1 MKKIFKWIGIVILVP
16 ILLFVAL
23 AILIYIPPVQNWI
36 VKQVTS
42 YASEKTGMEISVE
55 HVSLAFPLDLSI
67 EGFKVIKQ
75 NDSIPQVKDTV
86 ANVKRLI
93 ADVKMLPLFR
103 QQVEIDAIEL
113 NDMQLNTTD
122 FIHEARIKGNIG
134 LLSMQS
140 HGIDIGKENLE

>member
-16 ILLFVAL
+16 ILLFVTL

-67 EGFKVIKQ
+67 EEFK
-75 NDSIPQVKDTV
+75 
-86 ANVKRLI
+86 
-93 ADVKMLPLFR
+93 
-103 QQVEIDAIEL
+103 AI
-113 NDMQLNTTD
+113 
-122 FIHEARIKGNIG
+122 
-134 LLSMQS
+134 
-140 HGIDIGKENLE
+140 